1 MVRLKLMRIDGTL
14 TLPGDKS
21 ISHRSLLLAS
31 LTDGNCIIHNI
42 STGKD
47 VESTRYCLL
56 SCSIESI
63 KENSKVE
70 ISGGKLANP
79 ELPLDCGNSGTTV
92 RLLTGLLAGQNIIA
106 KFIGDNSLSKR
117 PMGRIIQPLKKMG
130 LNIED
135 HNEKL
140 PIAINGSELKGIHF
154 ETPVASAQVKS
165 CILLAGLGAE
175 GKTSIK
181 ESILTRDHTEIM
193 LKELGI
199 NIVQNGD
206 IEIEPLS
213 GPLTPFEMTVPGD
226 PSTAAFFAAAAAIL
240 PNSSL
245 TIRNISANPT
255 RIGFFN
261 ALEKMGGEVIWDN
274 IQFECGEKVGDVH
287 INWAPLNG
295 IEITAPM
302 IPSLID
308 ELPIIAVLA
317 AHAEGPTMVSGA
329 EELRV
334 KECDRI
340 HAICRNLTNMGG
352 EVIEKKDGFIIYPGN
367 TLHNTNISTYH
378 DHRIAM
384 AFTVAGLTTPS
395 ENTLDY
401 PKCMEISFPQFTST
415 LNSICR

>member
-1 MVRLKLMRIDGTL
+1 MRIDGVIE
-14 TLPGDKS
+14 LPGDKS

-31 LTDGNCIIHNI
+31 LTNGKCIIHNL

-47 VESTRYCLL
+47 VESTRNCLQFCDID
-56 SCSIESI
+56 SKI
-63 KENSKVE
+63 ENSKVE
-70 ISGGKLANP
+70 MTGGKLVSS
-79 ELPLDCGNSGTTV
+79 EMPLDCGNSGTTV
-92 RLLTGLLAGQNIIA
+92 RLLTGLLAGQNMDA

-130 LNIED
+130 LNIEALND
-135 HNEKL
+135 KL
-140 PIAINGSELKGIHF
+140 PLSIKDSNLNGIYYEM
-154 ETPVASAQVKS
+154 PVASAQVKS

-175 GKTSIK
+175 GNTSVK
-181 ESILTRDHTEIM
+181 ESIPTRDHTEIM
-193 LKELGI
+193 LKELGVDI
-199 NIVQNGD
+199 KQNGS
-206 IEIEPLS
+206 IELKPLS
-213 GPLTPFEMTVPGD
+213 NPLLPFEMTVPGD
-226 PSTAAFFAAAAAIL
+226 PSSAAFFATAAAIL

-245 TIRNISANPT
+245 TVKGISANPT

-261 ALEKMGGEVIWDN
+261 ILEQMGGEVIWDN
-274 IQFECGEKVGDVH
+274 FQFECGEKVGDVH

-295 IEITAPM
+295 VEINAPM

-317 AHAEGPTMVSGA
+317 AHAEGPTIVSGA

-340 HAICRNLTNMGG
+340 QAICRNLTHMGAD
-352 EVIEKKDGFIIYPGN
+352 VIEKKDGFIINPEN
-367 TLHNTNISTYH
+367 TLHNTNITTFH

-395 ENTLDY
+395 ENELDN
-401 PKCMEISFPQFTST
+401 PQCMDISFPQFTST
-415 LNSICR
+415 LKSICR